1 MKLVSV
7 KFLYPIVPKPYVFA
21 AYEEL
26 VVGDLVVVDTVKG
39 FQLATVVEIDVV
51 IPSHITPEIVKQ
63 VVSRVD
69 TTRYEAQMKKN
80 AEIRDMKQQI
90 KNRIEPIIDS
100 IVDELMN

>member
-7 KFLYPIVPKPYVFA
+7 KFLYPIVPKPHVFA

-51 IPSHITPEIVKQ
+51 IPFHITPEIVKQ

-90 KNRIEPIIDS
+90 KNRIEPIIDN
-100 IVDELMN
+100 IVDEIIK